1 MHSALRT
8 KRPRPSTSARAAAA
22 VTLTLF
28 AATVAH
34 AGKISLKV
42 NGVDAALKNA
52 VVAGVEI
59 SQYGKRDVSEAQAER
74 LFDHAKAETKSAL
87 EPYGYYNV
95 AVSGELQ
102 HNGDDF
108 VALLKVDPGEPV
120 KVTTLDIAV
129 DGDANGQRAVRRA
142 VAAFVPAKGQRFE
155 HAQYE
160 QSKAAVQAAL
170 FGSGYLDAGLATH
183 RVDVNRANHSAEVH
197 LHWEVGRRYRFGA
210 TTFSGGQFP
219 DAFMARYIPWQEG
232 DFYTQARLLEFQQR
246 LVDADY
252 FAIAQVRPDT
262 QAAKNGIVPIEVTLA
277 PAKRTIYT
285 GGLFIGTDT
294 GPGVRGGIK
303 RRWVNRRG
311 HKLGIEAIIAQR
323 LKTLT
328 ALYKIPL
335 PGQNNHSLNFGA
347 TYRDENTDTSQ
358 SRTFRLAANDSRAW
372 HSWTRTI
379 GLQFLTGDFTVADVK
394 GSTTLLY
401 PEVSLSRK
409 DADNFNFP
417 RRGYSLTFA
426 ARAGQKAIASST
438 SFAQITADAKWI
450 HGLGKHSRFIAR
462 GTLGATRVDD
472 FNKLPPEL
480 RFFAGGDRS
489 IRGYTFQTIGP
500 RNSDGKVIGGED
512 IAVASAEYEYYF
524 SPHWGVATFVD
535 AGDAFTGSNF
545 DLKVGTGIGVRW
557 RSPVGL
563 VRVDLGVPV
572 NDSRESGVALH
583 IVIGPDL

>member
-8 KRPRPSTSARAAAA
+8 KRSRLHTIVRPAAMVALA
-22 VTLTLF
+22 LF

-34 AGKISLKV
+34 AGQISLEV
-42 NGVDAALKNA
+42 GGVDAALKDA
-52 VVAGVEI
+52 VVAGIEI

-74 LFDHAKAETKSAL
+74 LFDHAKAEAKSAL
-87 EPYGYYNV
+87 EPYGYYNGT
-95 AVSGELQ
+95 VSGELQ
-102 HNGDDF
+102 HKGDNF
-108 VALLKVDPGEPV
+108 VAVLKVDPGEPV
-120 KVTTLDIAV
+120 KVTTLDIAI
-129 DGDANGQRAVRRA
+129 DGDADGQRAVRRA
-142 VAAFVPAKGQRFE
+142 VAAFAPSKGRRFE

-160 QSKAAVQAAL
+160 KSKAAIQTAL
-170 FGSGYLDAGLATH
+170 FGSGYLDAKLVTH
-183 RVDVNRANHSAEVH
+183 RVDVSRANTSAEVH
-197 LHWEVGRRYRFGA
+197 LEWKVGKRYRFGK

-219 DAFMARYIPWQEG
+219 DAFMARYIPWQAG
-232 DFYTQARLLEFQQR
+232 DFYTQDKLLEFQQR

-262 QAAKNGIVPIEVTLA
+262 QAAKNAIVPIEVTLA

-294 GPGVRGGIK
+294 GSGVRGGIK
-303 RRWVNRRG
+303 RRWINRRG
-311 HKLGIEAIIAQR
+311 HKLDVEAIIAQR

-328 ALYKIPL
+328 AVYRIPL
-335 PGQNNHSLNFGA
+335 PGQNNHSFNFGA
-347 TYRDENTDTSQ
+347 TYRDENTVTSQ
-358 SRTFRLAANDSRAW
+358 SKTFRLAANDSQIW
-372 HSWTRTI
+372 HAWTRTI
-379 GLQFLTGDFTVADVK
+379 GLQLLTGDFTVAGVK
-394 GSTTLLY
+394 GNTTLLY

-438 SFAQITADAKWI
+438 SFAQVTADAKWI

-462 GTLGATRVDD
+462 GTLGATRVGD

-489 IRGYTFQTIGP
+489 IRGYAFQTIGP
-500 RNSDGKVIGGED
+500 RNAGDKVIGGED

-524 SPHWGVATFVD
+524 TPQWGVATFLD